1 MLGPPTAGHPQSF
14 TWASVLVPTTCQ
26 VPNWM
31 GEGASLTFLLLQTVP
46 QASKMIDVPVHFSI
60 PPPCPCLHAT
70 PMPVSRGG
78 VQSLLIQ

>member
-60 PPPCPCLHAT
+60 PRRAPACMPPQCLSAE
-70 PMPVSRGG
+70 VEF
-78 VQSLLIQ
+78 SLY